1 MVSVLLIGKADRQ
14 VLWNSNHFPI
24 LLLAIFGKTRYNR
37 NSFKTILISSWRSCI
52 MAEEKRVN
60 LKAQKF
66 EAYTQANKM
75 DFFVK
80 NEMKDEADTVVF
92 QSNLKVEGQ
101 TIPLG
106 IITDNTIY
114 TIIRVQIGNQLLKD
128 ENKLALLE
136 YLNQLNRSYKVF
148 KYVAA
153 EDGSIFLDACLPSTN
168 ESFDAEIVRV
178 ILDVIV
184 DHLNNEY
191 KNIMKQAWK

>member
-1 MVSVLLIGKADRQ
+1 MVSFLLIGKADCQ
-14 VLWNSNHFPI
+14 VPLDPNQFPI
-24 LLLAIFGKTRYNR
+24 LLLAIFSKTRYNR

-80 NEMKDEADTVVF
+80 NEMKDDADTVVF

-114 TIIRVQIGNQLLKD
+114 TIIRVQIGSQLLKD
-128 ENKLALLE
+128 ENKLSLLE